1 MRFYSH
7 DCSETFK
14 IRRDKVTKLV
24 ESEPGWLLLGEEY
37 A

>member
-1 MRFYSH
+1 MHVYSH
-7 DCSETFK
+7 DCRKTFK
-14 IRRDKVTKLV
+14 IRRDKVTKLG